1 MDVYRA
7 TNAYRRT
14 SRQDQI
20 LNTVTDHRYLAPA
33 MLAHVETHERML
45 AEARLRRLR
54 KEAAPAGRPPL
65 IDMVRQRL
73 GSILILIGTSLQGV
87 HAVAT
92 TVPAA
97 SDAGSAT
104 A

>member
-1 MDVYRA
+1 MDLYQVSKE
-7 TNAYRRT
+7 YRRT
-14 SRQDQI
+14 SRQNQI
-20 LNTVTDHRYLAPA
+20 LNIVADHRYLAPA

-54 KEAAPAGRPPL
+54 KETAPAGRPQP

-73 GSILILIGTSLQGV
+73 GSVLILIGTSLQGV